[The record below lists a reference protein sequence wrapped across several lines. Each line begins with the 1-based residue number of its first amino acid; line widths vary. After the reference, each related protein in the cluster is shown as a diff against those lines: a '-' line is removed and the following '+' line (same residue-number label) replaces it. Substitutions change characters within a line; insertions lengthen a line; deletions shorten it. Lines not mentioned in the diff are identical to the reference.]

1 MFRHYLALITS
12 TIQKLTLD
20 HMRVLALYAL
30 GGFGALWV
38 LYVIISA
45 SVYPSLENEP
55 VAEAEL
61 LPKFEYAQMPKPGPQ
76 TPFEDANGKTLTLG
90 AKKGKVLLV
99 NFWATW
105 CAPCIEEMPTLDR
118 LQAELGGPDFEVVAI
133 NLNREGMAEAKAYL
147 TRNNLSNL
155 AAYNEK
161 GFKFPRAIGVSGLP
175 VTLLIDRNG
184 LEIGRQLGPEEW
196 DSRAAKAFLMRYIE
210 R

>member
-12 TIQKLTLD
+12 TIRGLTLD
-20 HMRVLALYAL
+20 HLRVLALYGLA
-30 GGFGALWV
+30 GFGALWL

-76 TPFEDANGKTLTLG
+76 VPFTDADGNVLTLG

-105 CAPCIEEMPTLDR
+105 CAPCLEEMPTLDR
-118 LQAELGGPDFEVVAI
+118 LQAELGGPRFEVVAI
-133 NLNREGMAEAKAYL
+133 NLNREGMSEAVSYL
-147 TRNNLSNL
+147 ERNNITQL

-161 GFKFPRAIGVSGLP
+161 GFKFPRAIEVNGLP

-184 LEIGRQLGPEEW
+184 LEIGRLIGPEEW
-196 DSRAAKAFLMRYIE
+196 DSREAKAFLNRYIE